1 MKSRKDFRTAGM
13 SLPAASGISCRR
25 TRAHRGSS
33 RRSSTPR
40 DSRRCRNPASTFWS
54 TRSVRRPGPIAWRR
68 SHDRARA
75 AGQGVRQ
82 APRRA
87 CGARRDVRR
96 AERRDH
102 RSARSQRRR
111 QDDAVANDRDAR
123 RPGRRPGAGRR
134 PRRCRRPLRG
144 ARAHRCAVGCAR
156 PLLTPDRARERP
168 LLRRAAR
175 PFRCAARRAHRRA
188 VRDARPLSDRRSA
201 RRGVFARGA
210 DEGRDRARAGQ
221 VPALLV
227 ARDAGSGGAVRPHR
241 RAVAGAR
248 RRGRHRV
255 RADRPRRNER
265 PRGCIRRAA
274 RVRRGP
280 RGMTTSLGAALART
294 IAILRK
300 ELLDTLRDRRTG
312 TVTLLSAILA
322 GPIFLLLIFN
332 LMASQAEH
340 AREMTLPVIGAE
352 YAPAVVA
359 FLQRQ
364 QVSVTKAPADYDTQ
378 IRRGDLDVVLVIDAS
393 FGKDVEQGKPGTVQ
407 LVFDRS
413 RDRARPS
420 IDQAESLLRGY
431 NRLWGDQRLM
441 LRGVTTSVANPLLI
455 ETADLATPQQSG
467 ALVLFLV
474 AYYGLFASVMG
485 GM

>member
-1 MKSRKDFRTAGM
+1 
-13 SLPAASGISCRR
+13 
-25 TRAHRGSS
+25 
-33 RRSSTPR
+33 
-40 DSRRCRNPASTFWS
+40 
-54 TRSVRRPGPIAWRR
+54 
-68 SHDRARA
+68 
-75 AGQGVRQ
+75 
-82 APRRA
+82 
-87 CGARRDVRR
+87 
-96 AERRDH
+96 
-102 RSARSQRRR
+102 
-111 QDDAVANDRDAR
+111 
-123 RPGRRPGAGRR
+123 
-134 PRRCRRPLRG
+134 
-144 ARAHRCAVGCAR
+144 
-156 PLLTPDRARERP
+156 
-168 LLRRAAR
+168 
-175 PFRCAARRAHRRA
+175 
-188 VRDARPLSDRRSA
+188 
-201 RRGVFARGA
+201 
-210 DEGRDRARAGQ
+210 
-221 VPALLV
+221 
-227 ARDAGSGGAVRPHR
+227 
-241 RAVAGAR
+241 
-248 RRGRHRV
+248 
-255 RADRPRRNER
+255 
-265 PRGCIRRAA
+265 
-274 RVRRGP
+274 
-280 RGMTTSLGAALART
+280 MTTSFGAALART

-485 GM
+485 GMAVALDTTAGERERQSLEPLLMTPARPAEIVIGKWLAVCAFDALVVTLTLTGFYLTLAFAPLPPVGVPFLFGAREFGRFLLVLVPMMLMLPAILLYVGSRARAYKEAQANVSVLLFVVSLIPLVQLFMQRKEPGWLMLVPVSAQYSLLNTSLRGEAPALAPLALSWLAPAALIVIALVAVARRLSRESILSGK

>member
-1 MKSRKDFRTAGM
+1 
-13 SLPAASGISCRR
+13 
-25 TRAHRGSS
+25 
-33 RRSSTPR
+33 
-40 DSRRCRNPASTFWS
+40 
-54 TRSVRRPGPIAWRR
+54 
-68 SHDRARA
+68 
-75 AGQGVRQ
+75 
-82 APRRA
+82 
-87 CGARRDVRR
+87 
-96 AERRDH
+96 
-102 RSARSQRRR
+102 
-111 QDDAVANDRDAR
+111 
-123 RPGRRPGAGRR
+123 
-134 PRRCRRPLRG
+134 
-144 ARAHRCAVGCAR
+144 
-156 PLLTPDRARERP
+156 
-168 LLRRAAR
+168 
-175 PFRCAARRAHRRA
+175 
-188 VRDARPLSDRRSA
+188 
-201 RRGVFARGA
+201 
-210 DEGRDRARAGQ
+210 
-221 VPALLV
+221 
-227 ARDAGSGGAVRPHR
+227 
-241 RAVAGAR
+241 
-248 RRGRHRV
+248 
-255 RADRPRRNER
+255 
-265 PRGCIRRAA
+265 
-274 RVRRGP
+274 
-280 RGMTTSLGAALART
+280 MTTSFGAALART
-294 IAILRK
+294 TAILRK

-340 AREMTLPVIGAE
+340 AREMTLPVKGAE

-364 QVSVTKAPADYDTQ
+364 QVSVTKAPADYDAQ

-393 FGKDVEQGKPGTVQ
+393 FSKDVEQGKAGTVQ

-485 GM
+485 GMAVALDTTAGERERQSLEPLLMTPARPAEIVVGKWLAVCAFDALVVTLTLTGFYLTLAFAPLPPVGVPFLFGAREFGRFLLVLVPMMLMLPAILLYVGSRARAYKEAQANVSVLLFVVSLIPLIQLFMQRKEPAWLMFVPVSAQYSLLNTSLRGEAPALAQLALSWLAPAALIVIALVAVARRLSRESILSGK

>member
-1 MKSRKDFRTAGM
+1 
-13 SLPAASGISCRR
+13 
-25 TRAHRGSS
+25 
-33 RRSSTPR
+33 
-40 DSRRCRNPASTFWS
+40 
-54 TRSVRRPGPIAWRR
+54 
-68 SHDRARA
+68 
-75 AGQGVRQ
+75 
-82 APRRA
+82 
-87 CGARRDVRR
+87 
-96 AERRDH
+96 
-102 RSARSQRRR
+102 
-111 QDDAVANDRDAR
+111 
-123 RPGRRPGAGRR
+123 
-134 PRRCRRPLRG
+134 
-144 ARAHRCAVGCAR
+144 
-156 PLLTPDRARERP
+156 
-168 LLRRAAR
+168 
-175 PFRCAARRAHRRA
+175 
-188 VRDARPLSDRRSA
+188 
-201 RRGVFARGA
+201 
-210 DEGRDRARAGQ
+210 
-221 VPALLV
+221 
-227 ARDAGSGGAVRPHR
+227 
-241 RAVAGAR
+241 
-248 RRGRHRV
+248 
-255 RADRPRRNER
+255 
-265 PRGCIRRAA
+265 
-274 RVRRGP
+274 
-280 RGMTTSLGAALART
+280 MTTSFGAALART

-312 TVTLLSAILA
+312 TITLLSAILA

-332 LMASQAEH
+332 LMASQAER

-364 QVSVTKAPADYDTQ
+364 QVSVTKAPADYDAQ

-485 GM
+485 GMAVALDTTAGERERQSLEPLLMTPARPAEIVIGKWLAVCAFDALVVTLTLTGFYLTLAFAPLPPVGVPFLFGSREFGRFLLVLVPMMLMLPAILLYVGSRARAYKEAQANVSVLLFVVSLIPLVQLFMQRKEPGWLMLVPVSAQYSLLNTSLRGEAPALAQLALSWLAPAALIVIALVAVARRLSRESILNGK